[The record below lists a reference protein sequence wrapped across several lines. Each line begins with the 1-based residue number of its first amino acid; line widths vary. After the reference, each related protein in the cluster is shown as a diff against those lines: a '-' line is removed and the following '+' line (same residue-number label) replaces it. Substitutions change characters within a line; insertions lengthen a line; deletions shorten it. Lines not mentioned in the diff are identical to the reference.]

1 MKLYSFKYNNYYNRL
16 VKKLSTIAE
25 YKAIDSSYKVIN
37 NISFNPNDGVNTTQ
51 LVPFIP
57 GDYVIVTD
65 NSDTILSRWFVI
77 ETKRE
82 RTGQYTLTLHRDLIV
97 DNYNDI
103 INAPCFIEKATLN
116 KNDPMIFNSENM
128 GFNQIKKNEYL
139 LQDETQSAWVV
150 GYVPNNFGRNDS
162 GTYETR
168 EVTAKVP
175 LDHWDIEVD
184 NLQNWEYYQYIANYF
199 STASTNNHYGI
210 AISLRTAK
218 GQLGVVSSFNE
229 YGTGDTLG
237 RSTFENPYFSFS
249 NNTGLSINNGSNW
262 LDYSSSDLKI
272 FVNSV
277 IANPS
282 TQASALNDFVNDELG
297 LPSAIESSN
306 FLALKGKVIKVG
318 TDFYKIDLVSEWA
331 SRSIAKKLATTSNMY
346 KLFNDFKPT
355 SAIVMGTTY
364 QIHGTAN
371 DLTYMAY
378 GEYKRYKISL
388 TPIYG
393 EIKCSIDTSK
403 IYELNDSP
411 YKMFCIPF
419 SDELKV
425 YKNGALQYTSAKN
438 IALSLGT
445 AIGESVG
452 SANVYDVQLLP
463 FCPLREYIKPSM
475 AIWSIDAEHIS
486 DIDNINEDFKMV
498 IKSSSNVTDAT
509 NAYVGTNISNGF
521 ILNIYNKTTGKLL
534 KTYNGVTLN
543 IDGDDFW
550 FSNETETLYIKSWT
564 DYNNSNEVIE
574 LIIKQGIETF
584 IDDTTIYDV
593 LYQFNG
599 MTIQPAMF
607 DYGESVAINDIKN
620 DQNTV
625 VGKVF
630 WCRTST
636 FTFNIDKFGDNY
648 ISDICK
654 VTNPKIQNETE
665 MWRLVSPNY
674 NGQFEFSVAKNKGV
688 NFFNVD
694 CNYKPFSPYIH
705 INPDFGNLYGQD
717 FNDARGLICGGD
729 FSLPQVSSA
738 WANYET
744 SNKNYQNIFNR
755 EVQNMEFNNSIARV
769 QEGFNIAA
777 GAIGAGIGAGI
788 MAKTPLVGGIVGGIS
803 GAVSLGGG
811 IADAYY
817 NDQLRNEALDYKKD
831 MYGYQLGNIKA
842 MPNSLTRTS
851 AFTYNNKIFP
861 ILEYYSSTDEEV
873 QALENKIKYNGMT
886 VMRIGTIGEFIRPTE
901 QSYIKGQLIRLDIH
915 EDFNYINAISDEI
928 YKGGFF

>member
-1 MKLYSFKYNNYYNRL
+1 MKLYSFKYNNYSNRL

-25 YKAIDSSYKVIN
+25 YKAVDSSYKLIN

-57 GDYVIVTD
+57 GDYIIITD

-77 ETKRE
+77 ESKRE
-82 RTGQYTLTLHRDLIV
+82 RTGQYTLTLRRDLIV
-97 DNYNDI
+97 DNYYNI

-139 LQDETQSAWVV
+139 LQDETKSAWVV

-162 GTYETR
+162 GTYETK

-175 LDHWDIEVD
+175 LDHWDIEVT
-184 NLQNWEYYQYIANYF
+184 NLQDWEYYQYIANYF

-229 YGTGDTLG
+229 YGTGDTLN

-249 NNTGLSINNGSNW
+249 NNTGLSVNNGSNW

-282 TQASALNDFVNDELG
+282 TQASALNDLVNDELG
-297 LPSAIESSN
+297 LPSTIESNN
-306 FLALKGKVIKVG
+306 FLALRGKIIKVG
-318 TDFYKIDLVSEWA
+318 TDFYKIDLVSEWTN
-331 SRSIAKKLATTSNMY
+331 RSIAKKLATTSNMY

-355 SAIVMGTTY
+355 KAIVMGTSYT
-364 QIHGTAN
+364 INGTAN
-371 DLTYMAY
+371 DQTYMAY
-378 GEYKRYKISL
+378 GEYKRYKITLS
-388 TPIYG
+388 PIYG
-393 EIKCSIDTSK
+393 SIKCSIDTSK

-411 YKMFCIPF
+411 YKMFCIPY

-425 YKNGALQYTSAKN
+425 YKNGALQYTSSKN

-463 FCPLREYIKPSM
+463 FCPLRESIKPSM
-475 AIWSIDAEHIS
+475 AIWSIDAEHIA
-486 DIDNINEDFKMV
+486 DIDNLNEDFKMIV
-498 IKSSSNVTDAT
+498 KSTYTQDSYVAIDGELSNDFT
-509 NAYVGTNISNGF
+509 
-521 ILNIYNKTTGKLL
+521 LNIYNTQNGRLL
-534 KTYNGVTLN
+534 KTYKGSYFGVFSQ
-543 IDGDDFW
+543 GFS
-550 FSNETETLYIKSWT
+550 FSNSEQELFAQSWT
-564 DYNNSNEVIE
+564 DYNNSGTTIE
-574 LIIKQGIETF
+574 LIVAKGATLTS
-584 IDDTTIYDV
+584 DNMDYTSV

-599 MTIQPAMF
+599 MTIQLAMF
-607 DYGESVAINDIKN
+607 DYGNAVGISDIKDEN
-620 DQNTV
+620 NQV
-625 VGKVF
+625 LGEVF

-674 NGQFEFSVAKNKGV
+674 NGQFEFSVAKNNGV

-705 INPDFGNLYGQD
+705 INPDFSLLYGKD

-755 EVQNMEFNNSIARV
+755 EVQNMEFNNNISRV
-769 QEGFNIAA
+769 QDIANIAS
-777 GAIGAGIGAGI
+777 GALGAGIGAGVI
-788 MAKTPLVGGIVGGIS
+788 SGNPVWGGIA
-803 GAVSLGGG
+803 GAVSLSGG
-811 IADAYY
+811 IVDYFT
-817 NDQLRNEALDYKKD
+817 NESLRSEALDYKKD

-861 ILEYYSSTDEEV
+861 ILEYYSCTEEEV

-901 QSYIKGQLIRLDIH
+901 QSYIKGRLIRLDIH

>member
-1 MKLYSFKYNNYYNRL
+1 MKLYSFKYNNYYNRI

-25 YKAIDSSYKVIN
+25 YKSLDSSYKVIS

-57 GDYVIVTD
+57 GDYIIITD

-77 ETKRE
+77 EAKRE
-82 RTGQYTLTLHRDLIV
+82 RTGQYTLTLRRDLIV

-116 KNDPMIFNSENM
+116 KNDPLIFTSENM

-139 LQDETQSAWVV
+139 LQDETKSAWIV
-150 GYVPNNFGRNDS
+150 GYVPSNI
-162 GTYETR
+162 ETK
-168 EVTAKVP
+168 EITVTVP

-210 AISLRTAK
+210 AVSLRTAK

-229 YGTGDTLG
+229 FGTGDTLN
-237 RSTFENPYFSFS
+237 RSTFENSYFSFS
-249 NNTGLSINNGSNW
+249 NNTGLSVNNGSNW

-277 IANPS
+277 IKNAKNQYS
-282 TQASALNDFVNDELG
+282 TLNDLVNAELG
-297 LPSAIESSN
+297 LPSTIESSN
-306 FLALKGKVIKVG
+306 FLALKGKIIKVG
-318 TDFYKIDLVSEWA
+318 TDFYKIDLISEA
-331 SRSIAKKLATTSNMY
+331 AIRSLAKKLSPTSDMFKILDAN
-346 KLFNDFKPT
+346 KPT
-355 SAIVMGTTY
+355 TATVMGTSY
-364 QIHGTAN
+364 IIQGTAN
-371 DLTYMAY
+371 NQTYMAY
-378 GEYKRYKISL
+378 GEYNRYKISL
-388 TPIYG
+388 SPIYG

-411 YKMFCIPF
+411 YKMFCIPY

-425 YKNGALQYTSAKN
+425 YKNGALQYTSSKN

-452 SANVYDVQLLP
+452 SANIYDVQLLP
-463 FCPLREYIKPSM
+463 FCPLREYIKPSV
-475 AIWSIDAEHIS
+475 AIWDIYDEHIS
-486 DIDNINEDFKMV
+486 DIDNRDDEFNMIVKSTYTQDSYVAIDGEFTNDF
-498 IKSSSNVTDAT
+498 T
-509 NAYVGTNISNGF
+509 
-521 ILNIYNKTTGKLL
+521 LNIYNTQSGRLL
-534 KTYNGVTLN
+534 KTYKGSYFGV
-543 IDGDDFW
+543 
-550 FSNETETLYIKSWT
+550 FSQGFSFSSAEQELFAQSWT
-564 DYNNSNEVIE
+564 DYNNSGTTIE
-574 LIIKQGIETF
+574 LIVAKGAILTADNVGYQ
-584 IDDTTIYDV
+584 DV

-599 MTIQPAMF
+599 MTIQESRF
-607 DYGESVAINDIKN
+607 DYGNSVGISDIKDEN
-620 DQNTV
+620 NQV
-625 VGKVF
+625 LGEVF

-636 FTFNIDKFGDNY
+636 FTFNIDKFGDKY

-654 VTNPKIQNETE
+654 VTNPKVQNETE

-674 NGQFEFSVAKNKGV
+674 NGQFEFSVAKNNGV

-705 INPDFGNLYGQD
+705 INPDFSLLYGQD
-717 FNDARGLICGGD
+717 FNDSRGLICGGD
-729 FSLPQVSSA
+729 FSLPQASSA

-755 EVQNMEFNNSIARV
+755 EVQNMEFNNSISRV
-769 QEGFNIAA
+769 QEGFNIVS
-777 GAIGAGIGAGI
+777 GAIGAGVGAGVI
-788 MAKTPLVGGIVGGIS
+788 SHNPIVGGVS
-803 GAVSLGGG
+803 GALSLGGG
-811 IADAYY
+811 IADYFTNEA
-817 NDQLRNEALDYKKD
+817 LRNEALDYKKD

-861 ILEYYSSTDEEV
+861 ILEYYSCTEEEV
-873 QALENKIKYNGMT
+873 EALENKIKYNGMT
-886 VMRIGTIGEFIRPTE
+886 VMRIGTIGEFIKPTE
-901 QSYIKGQLIRLDIH
+901 QSYIKGQLIRIDIH